1 MNIQVFIDSNEQKL
15 FSIDMEKVE
24 AITEA
29 EACLAINGKNGYIPE
44 RTDIRPIETCGS
56 NDLVLPETA
65 FAIDCMLQTNTDSY
79 HAAVILTTDELW
91 DLLGRQDDVDE
102 GVKLTETQK
111 TSHLGDSFTDED
123 ALRIMIRYWRN
134 IEDTPLTQSMGIRK
148 IGRIEK

>member
-24 AITEA
+24 AITDVG
-29 EACLAINGKNGYIPE
+29 ACLAINGSNGFIPGT
-44 RTDIRPIETCGS
+44 TDIRDISICS
-56 NDLVLPETA
+56 NLDVGGKDTA